1 MHTIN
6 NVFDKVYVV
15 NLEREKDKRDLMQSK
30 LNQLN
35 IEFEFFKALDGF
47 KMTDRKLLRDGT
59 MGQVGCKQSHMNI
72 FKKAKQDDLSKIL
85 ILEDDLFFLKDFN
98 NHFHNCY
105 EALINT
111 DSNWGQLYLG
121 GTNRHRI
128 NWKANGNLVQ
138 KIGSQRVYSTVGIG
152 YTNKF
157 FDSIL
162 SGELDNRPIDD
173 LITET
178 INDHNYICYPHLL
191 YQNIN
196 KPSNTGGPNNNRD
209 QVWFNNLNQVDAS
222 QYF

>member
-15 NLEREKDKRDLMQSK
+15 NLERDKDKHDLIKSK

-35 IEFEFFKALDGF
+35 IDFEFYKAVDGS
-47 KMTDRKLLRDGT
+47 KLSGRKLLRQGT
-59 MGQVGCKQSHMNI
+59 IGQVGCKQSHMNI
-72 FKKAKQDDLSKIL
+72 FKQAKLENLSKIL
-85 ILEDDLFFLKDFN
+85 ILEDDLFLLKDFN

-121 GTNRHRI
+121 GTNRNRI

-138 KIGSQRVYSTVGIG
+138 KIGSQRVYSTIGIG

-157 FDSIL
+157 FDLIL

-173 LITET
+173 LIAEN

-191 YQNIN
+191 YQDID
-196 KPSNTGGPNNNRD
+196 KQSNTAKNNNRD
-209 QVWFNNLNQVDAS
+209 QAWFNNLNQVDAS